1 MVGSASRWLLLALG
15 LLGCLSAEAAGP
27 VWAIRG
33 AHNTVYLAGSI
44 HLLPEA
50 DAALPPAFARAYADS
65 ACLMMEIDLGKL
77 DSAEALSTLLQ
88 HGGLPQ
94 GTTLREVAGP
104 PRYARASA
112 AATALGLPAIS
123 MDHEAPWMVALQLTE
138 LEYARLGFDP
148 ERGVEQQ
155 LLRRALADHKSTAGL
170 ESLADEMGVFEAL
183 TPAAQLRFLDMVL
196 DDLDDTGDETR
207 SVLVAWRRGDAAQLA
222 TLLATEYRSFPAL
235 YDALVMDRNRHW
247 LPEIERL
254 LQGDENCLVVVGAL
268 HLVGKGGLLETLRK
282 DGHPAAQ
289 LE

>member
-1 MVGSASRWLLLALG
+1 MVGSACRWLLALG
-15 LLGCLSAEAAGP
+15 LLGCLSAEAASP

-65 ACLMMEIDLGKL
+65 ARLVMEIDLGKL
-77 DSAEALSTLLQ
+77 DPSDALGTLLQ
-88 HGGLPQ
+88 HGGLPE
-94 GTTLREVAGP
+94 GTSLREVVGA
-104 PRYARASA
+104 PRYARTRA
-112 AATALGLPAIS
+112 AAGALDLPLAS
-123 MDHEAPWMVALQLTE
+123 MDQEAPWMVALQLTE

-148 ERGVEQQ
+148 QQGVEQQ
-155 LLRRALADHKSTAGL
+155 LLRRALADHKTTGGF

-196 DDLDDTGDETR
+196 DDLDDTGNETR
-207 SVLVAWRRGDAAQLA
+207 AVLAAWRRGDTARLAA
-222 TLLATEYRSFPAL
+222 LLAAEYRSFPAL

-254 LQGDENCLVVVGAL
+254 LRGDENCLVVVGAL
-268 HLVGKGGLLETLRK
+268 HLVGKGGLLEALRH
-282 DGHPAAQ
+282 DGFAP
-289 LE
+289 LELE